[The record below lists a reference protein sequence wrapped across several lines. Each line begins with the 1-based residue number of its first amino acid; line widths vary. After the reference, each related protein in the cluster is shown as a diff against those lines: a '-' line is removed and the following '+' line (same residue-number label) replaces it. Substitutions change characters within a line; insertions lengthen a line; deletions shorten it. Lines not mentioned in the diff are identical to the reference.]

1 MSKLRISEDLK
12 LPIDA
17 VTQRISILGKT
28 RSGKSHTAGVIVEEV
43 LKAEQQVVILDPKG
57 DWWGLRSSA
66 DGKAAGLPITIMG
79 GSHGDVPLEP
89 TAGSL
94 VADIVVNEGISFVLD
109 LSLFESKAEEVRF
122 VTAFL
127 DRLYRK
133 NTQPILLVI
142 DEADVFAPQRPER
155 NENLMLN
162 RMETICRRGAGRG
175 IGVVLISQRSASIHK
190 GCLSQTELMIA
201 HQTTAPQDKDAIKG
215 WVVDHGDEDRRE
227 AFMERIP
234 KLPQGTAIAWSPSW
248 LDIYKEVGIR
258 QKETYDSSAA
268 PRVGQSRRAPK
279 ILAQVDLDRLRKHM
293 AETIEKAKQEDPKA
307 LRAEVQKLKAQLA
320 TKPKP
325 TVAPTAPVSKH
336 DERIVEVPV
345 MGKRDMNRLE
355 KLVERMEESK
365 KAYWMTTASLENAT
379 RDIAATLARLKD
391 GTSTNAVRKVVGL
404 GPIKEKPLEVAA
416 RPAQTIKTTMKYV
429 GAGSGDLDKCE
440 RGILAVLAQHQ
451 DGCSIGKIALL
462 AGYKQSGSFMS
473 SLSSLRTQGHLIG
486 NNSETMRITASGI
499 DALGD
504 FRALPTGTELADYW
518 LRHPSFGLCERKI
531 LEAVLG
537 SADGLTLEEICEK
550 TGYSASGSFMS
561 SLSSLRTAGVL
572 VGKNSERMRADE
584 SLVA

>member
-1 MSKLRISEDLK
+1 MAKLRISEDLK
-12 LPIDA
+12 LPVDA
-17 VTQRISILGKT
+17 VTQRISILGRT

-43 LKAEQQVVILDPKG
+43 LKAQQQVVILDPKG

-66 DGKAAGLPITIMG
+66 DGKTAGLPITIMG
-79 GSHGDVPLEP
+79 GKHGDVPLEP
-89 TAGSL
+89 TAGAL

-133 NTQPILLVI
+133 NTQPLLLVI

-293 AETIEKAKQEDPKA
+293 TETIEKAKQEDPKI
-307 LRAEVQKLKAQLA
+307 LRAEIQKLKAQLA
-320 TKPKP
+320 SKPKP
-325 TVAPTAPVSKH
+325 PVAPPVQVSKN
-336 DERIVEVPV
+336 DEKIVEVPV

-355 KLVERMEESK
+355 KLVERVEEAK
-365 KAYWMTTASLENAT
+365 KAYWMTTTSLENAT

-391 GTSTNAVRKVVGL
+391 GTSTNSVRKAVGL
-404 GPIKEKPLEVAA
+404 GPVKEKVPQITPRATQSIES
-416 RPAQTIKTTMKYV
+416 TMKYV
-429 GAGSGDLDKCE
+429 GRGSEGLDKCSK
-440 RGILAVLAQHQ
+440 GILGVLVQYHE
-451 DGCSIGKIALL
+451 GCSIGKISLL

-473 SLSSLRTQGHLIG
+473 TLSSLRTQGYLTG
-486 NNSETMRITASGI
+486 NNSEMMRITSSGI

-504 FRALPTGTELADYW
+504 FKALPTGAELAAYW

-531 LEAVLG
+531 LEAVLSSG
-537 SADGLTLEEICEK
+537 DGLTLEEICEK